1 MVSLW
6 EALGKAKE
14 YRWVDLTH
22 ELESPPARAVWIE
35 TTVCDRNRNA
45 GRSPPARAVWI
56 ETRHMTFFH
65 CKLNVTA
72 REGRCGLK

>member
-22 ELESPPARAVWIE
+22 ELENDSPYWSGIPLARWSWAS
-35 TTVCDRNRNA
+35 R
-45 GRSPPARAVWI
+45 
-56 ETRHMTFFH
+56 
-65 CKLNVTA
+65 
-72 REGRCGLK
+72 